1 MKTVSTTASIRATPE
16 KIWALLTDAAGYS
29 KWNTTVQKIEGRIAS
44 GERITIY
51 PKQTTRSFP
60 TNVTSF
66 DPGKAMTWSGSI
78 PLGLFKGVRDF
89 TLTPRADG
97 TIEFTMHEVF
107 SGLLEPVFSKM
118 MPDMQPVFEEFAKS
132 LKKEAETT

>member
-1 MKTVSTTASIRATPE
+1 MKTVSATVSIRATPE

-60 TNVTSF
+60 ANVTSF
-66 DPGKAMTWSGSI
+66 DPGKAMTWSSSI

-89 TLTPRADG
+89 TLTPRGDG
-97 TIEFTMHEVF
+97 TVEFSH
-107 SGLLEPVFSKM
+107 
-118 MPDMQPVFEEFAKS
+118 A
-132 LKKEAETT
+132 